1 MSLIELVI
9 FCMLIGVGVGA
20 LIAAIAIIIGEK
32 L

>member
-9 FCMLIGVGVGA
+9 FCMLIGVGVGV
-20 LIAAIAIIIGEK
+20 LIAVIAIIIGEK